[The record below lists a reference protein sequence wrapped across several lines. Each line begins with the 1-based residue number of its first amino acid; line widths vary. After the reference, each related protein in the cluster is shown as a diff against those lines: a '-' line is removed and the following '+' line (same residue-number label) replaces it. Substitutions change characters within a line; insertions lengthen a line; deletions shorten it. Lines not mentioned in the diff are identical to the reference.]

1 MMRRHNKVANNPAQ
15 LRFGPILTP
24 ISMVKTATQPAGKTM
39 GISTN
44 TAGRLS
50 SDSSQGIAM
59 MAVKSF
65 EGEFRSP
72 PLPSATW

>member
-1 MMRRHNKVANNPAQ
+1 
-15 LRFGPILTP
+15 
-24 ISMVKTATQPAGKTM
+24 M

-44 TAGRLS
+44 TAGRLLI
-50 SDSSQGIAM
+50 DSSQGIAM